1 MDNQEKAKKFF
12 LEGINLFTKKEFDKA
27 IIEFKKSLELQ
38 PKRGSII
45 LNLSK
50 TYFKVKNYMK
60 AKEHLEKLISFNVSL
75 EEKKEALSLL
85 YEVYI
90 NLDDIHGIEKLK
102 KISSSEDYFDD
113 FTKMKVNLYYPK
125 LFDSV
130 DQIKNFRK
138 GYSENIKKILY
149 EESLNTLNLEK
160 NPLVPP
166 NFWLSYD
173 GQDNL
178 EINKKFTKLFKKIY
192 PELNQLDLKDT
203 VRNKKIKIGFI
214 SEFFTNHTIL
224 KLFEGIIYKLDKSKF
239 DVYIFYSD
247 KTLPGTRYE
256 ELKRNSMMYD
266 YENVFLPENFYQK
279 VNLIKEQCLDILFYT
294 DIHMSQNL
302 YYLTLIRL
310 AKIQMTSWGH
320 PETTGNS
327 KIDYFLSSKFLE
339 IKDCQ
344 KRYSEKVLLS
354 NYLPMYFYKPKVI
367 NQLREDLMVKKN
379 IYSCPQNLIKM
390 HPSFDLAI
398 NKILKKDKKAEIYF
412 IKDSNE
418 ELTKKFF
425 NRLKKTVTT
434 NIDRIYFKE
443 KLTVEHF
450 INDCGK
456 SSVLLDPFIFGAG
469 NSFHESMYY
478 GTPTVTMPTK
488 YLKSR
493 IVTGAYNQME
503 IENPPIAKEV
513 EEYVDL
519 CVEFANNVNLD
530 LKKYYSEQ
538 ANKNLFENEKVIQ
551 DLELKFESI
560 VNN

>member
-1 MDNQEKAKKFF
+1 M
-12 LEGINLFTKKEFDKA
+12 
-27 IIEFKKSLELQ
+27 
-38 PKRGSII
+38 
-45 LNLSK
+45 SK
-50 TYFKVKNYMK
+50 TYFKVKNYKK
-60 AKEHLEKLISFNVSL
+60 AKDHLEKLISFSVSL
-75 EEKKEALSLL
+75 EEKKEALLLL

-90 NLDDIHGIEKLK
+90 NLDDINGIQKLK

-113 FTKMKVNLYYPK
+113 FTKMKLNLYYPK

-130 DQIKNFRK
+130 DQIKNFRE

-149 EESLNTLNLEK
+149 EENLNTLNLEK

-173 GQDNL
+173 GEDNL

-192 PELNQLDLKDT
+192 PELNQLDLKDR

-279 VNLIKEQCLDILFYT
+279 VNLIKEKCLDILFYT

-339 IKDCQ
+339 IEDCQ

-398 NKILKKDKKAEIYF
+398 NKILKKCVF
-412 IKDSNE
+412 QN
-418 ELTKKFF
+418 
-425 NRLKKTVTT
+425 NV
-434 NIDRIYFKE
+434 
-443 KLTVEHF
+443 
-450 INDCGK
+450 
-456 SSVLLDPFIFGAG
+456 
-469 NSFHESMYY
+469 
-478 GTPTVTMPTK
+478 PTVG
-488 YLKSR
+488 SR
-493 IVTGAYNQME
+493 
-503 IENPPIAKEV
+503 
-513 EEYVDL
+513 
-519 CVEFANNVNLD
+519 
-530 LKKYYSEQ
+530 
-538 ANKNLFENEKVIQ
+538 
-551 DLELKFESI
+551 
-560 VNN
+560 

>member
-12 LEGINLFTKKEFDKA
+12 LKGINLFIKKEFDKA

-50 TYFKVKNYMK
+50 TYFKVKNYKK
-60 AKEHLEKLISFNVSL
+60 AKEHLEKLISFSVSL

-113 FTKMKVNLYYPK
+113 FTKMKLNLYYPK

-149 EESLNTLNLEK
+149 EENLNTLNLEK

-192 PELNQLDLKDT
+192 PELNQPDLKDT

-266 YENVFLPENFYQK
+266 YENVFLPENFYEK
-279 VNLIKEQCLDILFYT
+279 VNLIKEKSLDILFYT

-339 IKDCQ
+339 IEDCQ

-367 NQLREDLMVKKN
+367 NQLREDLMIKKN

-443 KLTVEHF
+443 KLTVEQF